1 MSDESNLVSSYFA
14 SNPTATPQQVATAV
28 QSIGGLTP
36 ALSSALASYYG
47 TSADNIG
54 QQYQALTAPPAPLS
68 IPSVSAPAS
77 APPAPSTP
85 QNNPYASTG
94 SSVDLSGFRTASQ
107 VLSGLQSGALNPSQA
122 QTALGYVASTPM
134 GTSSGGLPSYVN
146 ASVAPAPLSLPP
158 TPYSSALAP
167 ATVSDSNPYF
177 NQTYNAL
184 QYGNTKIATVD
195 NNDTEGGGQK
205 LALLDSKGNALPPD
219 NIVDYGNGIYDL
231 QIGSGAG
238 GGRNHILVKVD
249 PKTGY
254 VTPIEDYNKQIN
266 YQGGDKG
273 GFLNQTAKGFT
284 SLPGVDMAVAIMA
297 PEIYPY
303 LQGMN
308 ALNSYNNNDILGFAK
323 SGFGAYTG
331 LTGNNPL
338 LTNKGIEQIN
348 TSGMSTD
355 TIKNINTGLN
365 VGTAFRDKNYAS
377 LFNTALQQTDTQ
389 LPSEVGAGLKIASAY
404 NSYRNG
410 DYKALMNSMI
420 GFAKST
426 DPKVADSAQK
436 TIADINNGVDGKV
449 ALDNFTK
456 NVGLSSDVAST
467 IASLSPDQLNASS
480 NDSFLNQYVDKTQK
494 YYDYAISQGMSPTQ
508 AAMFANDPNGQMI
521 NTSGTSFAKPST
533 YDNAYQKLIANGMS
547 DADASRLA
555 QQTVDATSGTI
566 TPDSRQVEVLSD
578 SIFGVKIGENNS
590 MYQYHVKDAN
600 GNLFTAWSPAEL
612 KPGESI
618 SAKSIYN
625 VEPYATDSLGT
636 SPLGNGGGGGGNT
649 PVTNTTE
656 PIVTKDPDT
665 GLTTEVEDVN
675 GSRVTNIYGP
685 DSKVIKSTSEN
696 ADGTRQETTIDGGN
710 KTIREYDKDGNLIS
724 ESTEPV
730 KGTGGKGD
738 ENIPTITVIGRPDPT
753 IGVPSG
759 DTRSI
764 TATTPV
770 VPTAPVVPPTPPVP
784 PAPPTP
790 PPAPPPQPPTQ
801 PPVAPVP
808 VAPVAP
814 VVATPVNSSTPV
826 TIPSTTK
833 TPTPTVSGG
842 ASPTNM
848 PTNFGGHT
856 PNPIVESL
864 LKTYMTKQAFKDP
877 LASLEKLVQDM
888 HKSEK
893 DMIDPRLASLLQQ
906 RSAPKDTGYYK
917 YGQEPTSV
925 EDILSLKDSS
935 NQTYKTGGH
944 VQPLAY
950 ASGGALPVVNNRHD
964 FRQGAHVAGEGDGTS
979 DDIPAM
985 LADGEFVF
993 PADVVSAL
1001 GNGST
1006 KAGTDKLYEMMHS
1019 IRARARKA
1027 HPSDLPQDALKS
1039 PLDYLKGRKK

>member
-1 MSDESNLVSSYFA
+1 MSNESNLVSSYFA
-14 SNPTATPQQVATAV
+14 SNPLATPQQVANAV

-54 QQYQALTAPPAPLS
+54 QQYQALTAPAPVAPLS
-68 IPSVSAPAS
+68 VPSSTVSS
-77 APPAPSTP
+77 APPPTPATP

-107 VLSGLQSGALNPSQA
+107 VLSGLQSGALTPTQA
-122 QTALGYVASTPM
+122 QSALGYVASTPM

-146 ASVAPAPLSLPP
+146 ASVAPAPLSLSPQPP
-158 TPYSSALAP
+158 TPYSSQFAP
-167 ATVSDSNPYF
+167 ATASDTNPYF

-184 QYGNTKIATVD
+184 QLGNTKITTVD

-205 LALLDSKGNALPPD
+205 LALVDAKGNPLPPD

-254 VTPIEDYNKQIN
+254 VTPVENYNQQVN

-273 GFLNQTAKGFT
+273 GFLNQTAKGFS
-284 SLPGVDMAVAIMA
+284 SLPGVNMAVAIMA
-297 PEIYPY
+297 PELYPY

-308 ALNSYNNNDILGFAK
+308 ALNSYNNNDILGALN

-338 LTNKGIEQIN
+338 LTNKGIEQVN
-348 TSGMSTD
+348 TSGLSSND
-355 TIKNINTGLN
+355 IKNINTGLS
-365 VGTAFRDKNYAS
+365 VGTALRDKNYAS
-377 LFNTALQQTDTQ
+377 LFNTAMQQTDTK
-389 LPSEVGAGLKIASAY
+389 LPNEVGAGLKLASAFNAY
-404 NSYRNG
+404 SKG

-420 GFAKST
+420 GFVNST
-426 DPKVADSAQK
+426 DPKVATSAQK

-449 ALDNFTK
+449 ALNNFTQ
-456 NVGLSSDVAST
+456 NVGIPSDVASI
-467 IASLSPDQLNASS
+467 IASLSPDQLAQSGYGNTVTTTAGLATDQNPLSTPFTKS
-480 NDSFLNQYVDKTQK
+480 DAYDK
-494 YYDYAISQGMSPTQ
+494 
-508 AAMFANDPNGQMI
+508 
-521 NTSGTSFAKPST
+521 
-533 YDNAYQKLIANGMS
+533 AYEKLIASGMS
-547 DADASRLA
+547 DEDASRIA
-555 QQTVDATSGTI
+555 KQTADATSGTI
-566 TPDSRQVEVLSD
+566 TPDTRQLEVIKDTGQGAKL
-578 SIFGVKIGENNS
+578 GENGQ
-590 MYQYHVKDAN
+590 MAYQYHVRDAD
-600 GNLFTAWSPAEL
+600 GNVFTAMSPAEL
-612 KPGESI
+612 KVGESI
-618 SAKSIYN
+618 NAKSIFD
-625 VEPYATDSLGT
+625 VQPYQTISTGT
-636 SPLGNGGGGGGNT
+636 SRSINGGGGNT
-649 PVTNTTE
+649 PVTGTSEPQITT
-656 PIVTKDPDT
+656 DPET
-665 GLTTEVEDVN
+665 GITTAVEDIN
-675 GSRVTNIYGP
+675 GSKVTNIIYP
-685 DSKVIKSTSEN
+685 NSNNTKQISEN
-696 ADGTRQETTIDGGN
+696 ADGTRQETTSDGVN
-710 KTIREYDKDGNLIS
+710 KTIKEYDADGNLIS
-724 ESTEPV
+724 ESIVPV
-730 KGTGGKGD
+730 KPTNGKDD
-738 ENIPTITVIGRPDPT
+738 ENIHTINVIARPDP
-753 IGVPSG
+753 IIAIPSG
-759 DTRSI
+759 GTPST

-770 VPTAPVVPPTPPVP
+770 VPTAPVVPPVPPTPP
-784 PAPPTP
+784 AP
-790 PPAPPPQPPTQ
+790 PPAPPPQPPAP
-801 PPVAPVP
+801 PPVAPP

-814 VVATPVNSSTPV
+814 VVVPSTPV
-826 TIPSTTK
+826 SVPTTPITIPPTTK

-842 ASPTNM
+842 ALPTNM

-877 LASLEKLVQDM
+877 LASLQKLVQEQQ
-888 HKSEK
+888 KSENS
-893 DMIDPRLASLLQQ
+893 MIDPRLASILQQ
-906 RSAPKDTGYYK
+906 RSAPQDTGYYK

-925 EDILSLKDSS
+925 EDILSLKDSA

-944 VQPLAY
+944 VQPLAHL
-950 ASGGALPVVNNRHD
+950 SGGALPVVNNRHD

-1027 HPSDLPQDALKS
+1027 HPSDLPPNALKS

>member
-47 TSADNIG
+47 TSTDNIG
-54 QQYQALTAPPAPLS
+54 QQYQTLTAPVAPLS
-68 IPSVSAPAS
+68 IPSGSAPAS
-77 APPAPSTP
+77 APPAPTTP
-85 QNNPYASTG
+85 QSNPYASTNNA
-94 SSVDLSGFRTASQ
+94 VDLSGFRTASQ

-158 TPYSSALAP
+158 PPYSSSLAP

-238 GGRNHILVKVD
+238 GGKNHILVKVD

-254 VTPIEDYNKQIN
+254 VTPIEDYKQQIN

-273 GFLNQTAKGFT
+273 GFFNQAAKGFT

-297 PEIYPY
+297 PELYPY

-338 LTNKGIEQIN
+338 LGKDTQVN

-365 VGTAFRDKNYAS
+365 VVTAFRDKNYAS
-377 LFNTALQQTDTQ
+377 LFNTALQQTDTK

-404 NSYRNG
+404 NAYKTG

-436 TIADINNGVDGKV
+436 TIADINNGIDGKV

-456 NVGLSSDVAST
+456 SVGLSPDITTAFDDG
-467 IASLSPDQLNASS
+467 ASLLSQDPNILKTGLVNNNPSISNVPITYSAELAKEKGLDLASMIPAGARLATDAEINVMRKEEEDSGYKYQL
-480 NDSFLNQYVDKTQK
+480 
-494 YYDYAISQGMSPTQ
+494 SPTVLEDGTNVVLVPDGTKPIETTGKDQ
-508 AAMFANDPNGQMI
+508 GTLIRSLNPI
-521 NTSGTSFAKPST
+521 TTSS
-533 YDNAYQKLIANGMS
+533 Q
-547 DADASRLA
+547 
-555 QQTVDATSGTI
+555 
-566 TPDSRQVEVLSD
+566 
-578 SIFGVKIGENNS
+578 
-590 MYQYHVKDAN
+590 
-600 GNLFTAWSPAEL
+600 
-612 KPGESI
+612 
-618 SAKSIYN
+618 
-625 VEPYATDSLGT
+625 
-636 SPLGNGGGGGGNT
+636 
-649 PVTNTTE
+649 E
-656 PIVTKDPDT
+656 PIVTTDPDT

-696 ADGTRQETTIDGGN
+696 ADGTRQETTNDGVN

-730 KGTGGKGD
+730 KGTGGKGND
-738 ENIPTITVIGRPDPT
+738 NIETINIIGRPDPT
-753 IGVPSG
+753 IALPSG
-759 DTRSI
+759 GTPS
-764 TATTPV
+764 TTVTTPV
-770 VPTAPVVPPTPPVP
+770 VPTAPVVPPTPPTP
-784 PAPPTP
+784 PAP
-790 PPAPPPQPPTQ
+790 PPAPPPAQ
-801 PPVAPVP
+801 PPVTP

-814 VVATPVNSSTPV
+814 VAPVPSTPI
-826 TIPSTTK
+826 TIPPTTK

-848 PTNFGGHT
+848 PTSFGGHT
-856 PNPIVESL
+856 PNHIVESL

-925 EDILSLKDSS
+925 EDILSLKDSA

>member
-54 QQYQALTAPPAPLS
+54 QQYQALTAPPAPVAPLS
-68 IPSVSAPAS
+68 IPSGSAPAS

-205 LALLDSKGNALPPD
+205 LALLDSKGNPLPPD

-273 GFLNQTAKGFT
+273 GFLNQTAKAIS
-284 SLPGVDMAVAIMA
+284 SLPAVNMAVAIMA
-297 PEIYPY
+297 PELYPY

-308 ALNSYNNNDILGFAK
+308 ALNSYNNNDILGALN

-338 LTNKGIEQIN
+338 LTNKGIEQVN
-348 TSGMSTD
+348 TSGLSSGD
-355 TIKNINTGLN
+355 IKNINTGLS
-365 VGTAFRDKNYAS
+365 VGTALRDKNYAS
-377 LFNTALQQTDTQ
+377 LFNTALQQTDTK
-389 LPSEVGAGLKIASAY
+389 LPSEVGAGLKLASAFNAY
-404 NSYRNG
+404 NKG

-449 ALDNFTK
+449 ALNNFAQ
-456 NVGLSSDVAST
+456 NVGISSDATKVFDDG
-467 IASLSPDQLNASS
+467 ASLFGQDPNILKTGLVNNNPSISNVPITYSAELAKEKGLDLASMIPAGARLATDAEINVMRKEEEDSGYQYQL
-480 NDSFLNQYVDKTQK
+480 
-494 YYDYAISQGMSPTQ
+494 SPTVLEDGT
-508 AAMFANDPNGQMI
+508 NVVLVPDGTKPIETTGQDQGTLTKSLNPI
-521 NTSGTSFAKPST
+521 TTSS
-533 YDNAYQKLIANGMS
+533 Q
-547 DADASRLA
+547 
-555 QQTVDATSGTI
+555 
-566 TPDSRQVEVLSD
+566 
-578 SIFGVKIGENNS
+578 
-590 MYQYHVKDAN
+590 
-600 GNLFTAWSPAEL
+600 
-612 KPGESI
+612 
-618 SAKSIYN
+618 
-625 VEPYATDSLGT
+625 
-636 SPLGNGGGGGGNT
+636 
-649 PVTNTTE
+649 E
-656 PIVTKDPDT
+656 PIVTTDPET
-665 GLTTEVEDVN
+665 GLTTHIEDIG
-675 GSRVTNIYGP
+675 GSKVTSILGP
-685 DSKVIKSTSEN
+685 DSRVIQQTSEN
-696 ADGTRQETTIDGGN
+696 ADGTRQETTINGGF
-710 KTIREYDKDGNLIS
+710 KTIKEYDVDGNLIS
-724 ESTEPV
+724 ESTVPL
-730 KGTGGKGD
+730 KPTNGKDD
-738 ENIPTITVIGRPDPT
+738 ENIPTITITARPDPT
-753 IGVPSG
+753 IAIPSG
-759 DTRSI
+759 GTPS
-764 TATTPV
+764 TTVTTPV
-770 VPTAPVVPPTPPVP
+770 VPTAPVVPPTPPAP
-784 PAPPTP
+784 PAP
-790 PPAPPPQPPTQ
+790 PPAPPPQPPAP
-801 PPVAPVP
+801 PPVAPP

-814 VVATPVNSSTPV
+814 VVVPSTPVSVPTTPV
-826 TIPSTTK
+826 TIPPTAK
-833 TPTPTVSGG
+833 TLTPTVSGG
-842 ASPTNM
+842 ALPTNM

-877 LASLEKLVQDM
+877 LASLEKLVQNM